1 MTARISIRNPF
12 TLPGKGTG
20 DPRPVEHLEVATL
33 NGQVVVTPARIERAG
48 AVRAKLAELDLTA
61 QDVRDAVTWARETI
75 ATPVAKGNRAP
86 DAMAASR
93 PKSTSPR
100 VVLETDLVLSALVF
114 SGGATAV
121 LRTGWQRRQFTPL
134 ASKAMAGELMG
145 GLARPRFALTTDE
158 QEDLLFDYLLFCE
171 TVEVP
176 VPPPAIPIGLDPF
189 DVPSLELAI
198 AGRAN
203 CLVTGNRD
211 LLSRATETSCP
222 IVGADDFL
230 VRLEP
235 E

>member
-1 MTARISIRNPF
+1 MPARITIRNPF

-61 QDVRDAVTWARETI
+61 QDVRDAVTWVRVAI

-93 PKSTSPR
+93 PRSTSPR
-100 VVLETDLVLSALVF
+100 VVLDTGLVLSALVF

-134 ASKAMAGELMG
+134 ASRAMAGELMG
-145 GLARPRFALTTDE
+145 GLARPKFALTTDE

-171 TVEVP
+171 IVEVP
-176 VPPPAIPIGLDPF
+176 IPLPAIPTGLDPF

-211 LLSRATETSCP
+211 LLSFATELSCP
-222 IVGADDFL
+222 IVGVDDFL
-230 VRLEP
+230 ARLEP

>member
-1 MTARISIRNPF
+1 MPARITIRNPF
-12 TLPGKGTG
+12 TLPGKGNG
-20 DPRPVEHLEVATL
+20 DPRPVEHVEVATL
-33 NGQVVVTPARIERAG
+33 NGQVVVSPARIERAG

-61 QDVRDAVTWARETI
+61 QDARDAVTWAREAI

-93 PKSTSPR
+93 PESTSPR
-100 VVLETDLVLSALVF
+100 VVLDTDLVLSALVF

-134 ASKAMAGELMG
+134 ASKAMADELMG

-158 QEDLLFDYLLFCE
+158 QEDLLFDYLLFSE
-171 TVEVP
+171 IVEVP
-176 VPPPAIPIGLDPF
+176 VPPPAIPTGLDPL

-211 LLSRATETSCP
+211 LLSLAARISCP

-230 VRLEP
+230 ARLEP